1 MEDSSALAEKYS
13 NTTVTISSE
22 ISGNLIVG
30 SGFIT
35 SYKKKLI
42 IITSAHVVFGID
54 TKTPATKIICG
65 IYNVNGE
72 PKNNLSY
79 ELKIIGV
86 DGFADCAILWIKD
99 EHTYKEIPSYK
110 CHPHFKIGNNL
121 SEKNGIRIT
130 NISNPLGKDV
140 GSVVSGN
147 LRDNKYN
154 SPNQELKAGS
164 ITTSCPVYPSSSGS
178 CVINNK
184 GRVLGLISFGFI
196 QQGNVQTAAFAGG
209 TGAYTLKIIIKNIMS
224 GNNVQKIDYY
234 LSNLKGWFG
243 DITYNTV
250 TARFLNLLY
259 PNNFKNLKIRGL
271 ILDEITEESPLT
283 KPLKGKAL
291 KRYDIIVAIW
301 DPTTEK
307 YLEIGPSEDQYPPGI
322 ALWRYNPL
330 KNNIV
335 KLKVIYDPKSNS
347 KVEEISVKLDLIPNP
362 ELIPTFGRSL
372 SNNNGMF
379 DVNTFQIS
387 SCAYYISYFSKNIN
401 VIMDFSPQ
409 TKFIVDNLPP
419 TSSGGFFFSD
429 LWYMIP
435 IFKLTDLK
443 SNKNDAING
452 TIDISN
458 TDGSEVG
465 KSNIRVFFPSI
476 VAFFHTINL
485 YYFEMKLTFPIYKAF
500 DRKYKPDVFLFPY
513 NAIIKVIEKN
523 VITWEAEE
531 KKIIGGKEYTFIP
544 TTAYSEGMTLRIIY
558 YSDYGTTDFNKP
570 IASEI
575 TFEIPIVIS

>member
-13 NTTVTISSE
+13 NAIVTISSE
-22 ISGNLIVG
+22 ISQNLIVG

-42 IITSAHVVFGID
+42 IITSAHVVFGLD
-54 TKTPATKIICG
+54 TKSPATKIICG
-65 IYNVNGE
+65 IYNVNGK
-72 PKNNLSY
+72 PKNNFSY

-147 LRDNKYN
+147 LRDDKYN

-196 QQGNVQTAAFAGG
+196 QRGNVQTAAFAGG

-307 YLEIGPSEDQYPPGI
+307 YLEIGPGEDQYPPGI
-322 ALWRYNPL
+322 ALWRYNPS

-372 SNNNGMF
+372 F
-379 DVNTFQIS
+379 DRSEEIYNVDTFQIS
-387 SCAYYISYFSKNIN
+387 SCVYYDSYSSNIIN
-401 VIMDFSPQ
+401 VIMNFTQKLFYVGDILPSYDKTENPSVNSQWALIPEFTLTNLKP
-409 TKFIVDNLPP
+409 TEENKLYVDGKIIKWDIDKGNL
-419 TSSGGFFFSD
+419 
-429 LWYMIP
+429 
-435 IFKLTDLK
+435 LK
-443 SNKNDAING
+443 S
-452 TIDISN
+452 S
-458 TDGSEVG
+458 
-465 KSNIRVFFPSI
+465 IRVFFPSI
-476 VAFFHTINL
+476 QVTFYPWNVD
-485 YYFEMKLTFPIYKAF
+485 YFIALVTFPDYLKL
-500 DRKYKPDVFLFPY
+500 DGNGYEY
-513 NAIIKVIEKN
+513 NTIIKVIDKG
-523 VITWEAEE
+523 VIFWE
-531 KKIIGGKEYTFIP
+531 ISLPDVNGKGYILFP
-544 TTAYSEGMTLRIIY
+544 STAYSENLILRINY
-558 YSDYGTTDFNKP
+558 WSTVGVRLRGTEGP
-570 IASEI
+570 LSEI